1 MRGYAKQQLTFG
13 EGFLDPELFALDGEL
28 QRVDGLLNERKLL
41 APFIEVFHG
50 SMGRP
55 GTPVDVYLRMMYLKF
70 RYDLGYEDLQAQVRE
85 RLTWRRFCHLSL
97 ADKVPDATTL
107 IKLNKRFG
115 EERIKKLN
123 QKLVKALMKE
133 KAMTP
138 RRLRIDSTTLEAN
151 VSYPTDVRLIHQV
164 VKTLTRSAKGLG
176 RKITSHVRATKKA
189 LARLGASLK
198 ARGKERRAQALK
210 TLKQV
215 NRLAQETVTESRQV
229 LNKLRNAASAR
240 SRHSGTTQRARLQEQ
255 FAEQIK
261 LAEQILEQTEQKL
274 DGTKSIPERIVS
286 FHDPAV
292 RVIRKG
298 KLGKPNEFGRTLELG
313 QDASGL
319 IVDYEIDEGNP
330 SDKTKAVPMV
340 KRFKR
345 RFHRAPDEVAGDK
358 GFYSK
363 DNVSKLHGLG
373 VKRVGIAKVGRLTER
388 EKKHQRQ
395 KWFKELQRFRC
406 GIEACISMLK
416 RKFGLG
422 RVLSR
427 GLSGTAIWVGFSI
440 FSYNLWQM
448 AK

>member
-1 MRGYAKQQLTFG
+1 MRGYANHQLTFG
-13 EGFLDPELFALDGEL
+13 EGFLDPELFALDDEL
-28 QRVDGLLNERKLL
+28 QRVDGLLSERKLL

-50 SMGRP
+50 TMGRP

-97 ADKVPDATTL
+97 SDKVPDATTL

-115 EERIKKLN
+115 EHRIKKLN
-123 QKLVKALMKE
+123 QKLVKTLMKE
-133 KAMTP
+133 KAITP

-151 VSYPTDVRLIHQV
+151 VSYPTDVRLLHQV
-164 VKTLTRSAKGLG
+164 VKTLTRSAQGLG
-176 RKITSHVRATKKA
+176 RKITNHVRATKKA

-198 ARGKERRAQALK
+198 ARGKARRVQALK

-215 NRLAQETVTESRQV
+215 TRLAQETVAESRQV
-229 LNKLRNAASAR
+229 LNKFRKVANRRLAAP
-240 SRHSGTTQRARLQEQ
+240 TQRSGLQKQ

-261 LAEQILEQTEQKL
+261 LAEQILEQTQQKL
-274 DGTKSIPERIVS
+274 DGAPSIPERIVS

-298 KLGKPNEFGRTLELG
+298 KLDKPNEFGRTLELG

-319 IVDYEIDEGNP
+319 IIDYEIDEGNP

-345 RFHRAPDEVAGDK
+345 RFQRAPDEVAGDK

-363 DNVSKLHGLG
+363 DNVSTLRRLG

-388 EKKHQRQ
+388 EKKHQQQ

-416 RKFGLG
+416 RNFGLR

>member
-13 EGFLDPELFALDGEL
+13 EGFLDPELFALDKEL
-28 QRVDGLLNERKLL
+28 QRVDDLLDDRKLL

-55 GTPVDVYLRMMYLKF
+55 GTPVNVYLRMMYLKF
-70 RYDLGYEDLQAQVRE
+70 RYDLGYEELQAQVRE

-97 ADKVPDATTL
+97 SDKVPDATTL

-115 EERIKKLN
+115 EDRIKKLN

-133 KAMTP
+133 NSIVP

-176 RKITSHVRATKKA
+176 QKITSHVRATKKA

-198 ARGKERRAQALK
+198 TRGKERRVQALK
-210 TLKQV
+210 MLKQV
-215 NRLAQETVTESRQV
+215 NRLAHETVAESHKV
-229 LNKLRNAASAR
+229 LNKLRNAAKAR
-240 SRHSGTTQRARLQEQ
+240 PAPTIQRARRQEQ

-261 LAEQILEQTEQKL
+261 LAEQILEQTQQKL
-274 DGTKSIPERIVS
+274 DGATSIRERIVS
-286 FHDPAV
+286 FHDSAV

-298 KLGKPNEFGRTLELG
+298 KLDKPNEFGRTLDIG

-319 IVDYEIDEGNP
+319 IVDYEIEEGNP
-330 SDKTKAVPMV
+330 SDKTKSVPMV

-363 DNVSKLHGLG
+363 DNVSKLHRLG
-373 VKRVGIAKVGRLTER
+373 VKRVGIAKVGRLTES
-388 EKKHQRQ
+388 EKKHQHK

-448 AK
+448 IK